1 MTNVI
6 DLTAK
11 RKEKL
16 LDRIDKLSGNMH
28 IVWEDFQHLMMARI
42 HVLSDHLP
50 IASMMIEQIEAKVEV
65 FNKRI
70 SYDKWK
76 RYLNLDKWNEHIEI
90 TVKDDDE
97 A

>member
-50 IASMMIEQIEAKVEV
+50 IASVMIEQIEAKVEV
-65 FNKRI
+65 FNCP
-70 SYDKWK
+70 DKWK
-76 RYLNLDKWNEHIEI
+76 RYLSLDKWNEHIEI
-90 TVKDDDE
+90 TVKDDDVT
-97 A
+97 